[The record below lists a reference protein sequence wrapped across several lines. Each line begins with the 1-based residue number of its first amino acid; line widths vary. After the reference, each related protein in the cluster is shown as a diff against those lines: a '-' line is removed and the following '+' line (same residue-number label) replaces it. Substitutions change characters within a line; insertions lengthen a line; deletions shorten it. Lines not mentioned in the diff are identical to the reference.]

1 MSVTPIDALARR
13 LARLLPPAGAREVGE
28 DLLANHPRR
37 LACRACATS
46 IWSPAEEF
54 DVQRAVL
61 LRTREMVEALEKR
74 VGELEAPFGQ
84 REKPPN

>member
-13 LARLLPPAGAREVGE
+13 LARLLPPAGAREAGE
-28 DLLANHPRR
+28 DLLANIRGA
-37 LACRACATS
+37 LRAGLRDLDLVTR
-46 IWSPAEEF
+46 EEF

-74 VGELEAPFGQ
+74 VGELEATLGQ